1 MRLQHLEIFGFKS
14 FPERSELAFEHGVT
28 AIVGPNGCGKSN
40 VIDAITWVLGEQS
53 AKSLRGDRM
62 EDVIFSG
69 SDARKPTAAAEVRL
83 HLAQVTAS
91 VPGARDNGH
100 GNGRG
105 GQRSPHA
112 AAAPEPGDLDL
123 DPPPIIT
130 RDVEVGRRLYRSGE
144 SEYLIDGEV
153 CRLRDVQ
160 DLMMD
165 SGVGIKAYAII
176 EQGKIGQILSARPID
191 RRQLLE
197 EAAGVTKY
205 KARRRAAELKL
216 EAARQNLTRIDD
228 IVFEVEK
235 QRHVLKRQA
244 AKARRYRRL
253 RGDLR
258 DWEKVL
264 FARRYRMLAQAI
276 QVAEE
281 QLAEAQT
288 REQTAAAQVAEAES
302 HHELVRIK
310 LAEAESR
317 AAATREAAHARELEV
332 GRRQHQIEFDRQQ
345 VTALSTS
352 CLDFEAELDR
362 LRARRGPAH
371 VELENQ
377 RTAARDCDRAREHA
391 TQALVDEEAAYSL
404 AHRAING
411 LEGDVEAARSEEFA
425 AINAATALR
434 HAVESA
440 AAGGNRLAAEL
451 AKLEIEAS
459 DLRIETENV
468 ASDRVAARDAS
479 RRAQKVLETT
489 RVARAAREAELAS
502 ARIERDWRSREVRA
516 REHELAAMVARLTS
530 LEELDATRAGYDD
543 AARLVLAESS
553 GLVQHLGS
561 VADYLEVDH
570 RVERAVEACL
580 GDVLQHVLVKRYQQA
595 AAGLRLVREH
605 SAGRCGFLVIEGNGQ
620 ARTDP
625 APGDAALVE
634 GNGQA
639 RTDPVPG
646 DTALV
651 PVSAVVRIS
660 GPYASVIEQAIG
672 PAWVAESFEHA
683 TAASRV
689 MAGPVATLAG
699 EVFRGPLLVQGG
711 GKQQARGIL
720 ATKREIKELKERIA
734 VAQADVQRLGEEIGS
749 LDATTV
755 HAEAALAGLQTEQHE
770 QEKAILGT
778 ELQLARAVEESQRI
792 GRKQDLIET
801 ERRRA
806 SAEKEGLD
814 CRQAEAHESIARL
827 ETEQRAA
834 DERFML
840 AQRQLLDARETI
852 ELQGRRTAEAK
863 ATLAGLAERSAAL
876 AADGRRLEEAACE
889 FETRIAARTDE
900 FDRTTRRR
908 GALEAAI
915 RESERLL
922 DVDMRSFESLRED
935 VRSSD
940 RTLSDLR
947 SSFEDQEGRARQA
960 RRTLDEQRV
969 IVSRLDVAR
978 ATSAADL
985 LNLARS
991 CVGAFE
997 MSPDQ
1002 VVAEAERLECEGA
1015 ITQEA
1020 GVRGRGSEELEAEE
1034 NVGDDPA
1041 DLGEPEM
1048 AGPVSSASDHAD
1060 PQQLGATVS
1069 AEDVIA
1075 SLRAKIERLGPV
1087 NMMAIDQFDE
1097 LEARYTF
1104 LTTQRTDLV
1113 ESVLATGE
1121 AIKRIDQTTRE
1132 RFLEAFTA
1140 VNEHFQDTFATLFGG
1155 GRAGLVLLDEADIL
1169 ESGIDIIAQ
1178 PPGKRL
1184 QSVQLLSGG
1193 EKALSA
1199 MALMFAIFQYKPSP
1213 FCLLD
1218 EIDAPL
1224 DDANISRF
1232 LEMLRG
1238 MQTHTQFILVTHN
1251 RKTMEIA
1258 DRLYGVTMEE
1268 PGVSKLISVKLN

>member
-40 VIDAITWVLGEQS
+40 VIDAINWVLGEQN

-83 HLAQVTAS
+83 HLAQVTTS

-105 GQRSPHA
+105 SERSPHEP
-112 AAAPEPGDLDL
+112 AAPEPDDLDL
-123 DPPPIIT
+123 DQPPIIT

-235 QRHVLKRQA
+235 QRHALKRQA

-253 RGDLR
+253 REDLR
-258 DWEKVL
+258 GWEKVL
-264 FARRYRMLAQAI
+264 FTWRYRMLAQAI

-288 REQTAAAQVAEAES
+288 REQTAAAQVAEGES

-317 AAATREAAHARELEV
+317 VTATREVAHARELDV
-332 GRRQHQIEFDRQQ
+332 GRRQQQIEFDRQQ
-345 VTALSTS
+345 DTALSTT
-352 CLDFEAELDR
+352 CLDLEAELDR
-362 LRARRGPAH
+362 LRARRGPAY

-377 RTAARDCDRAREHA
+377 RTAATDCDHARDHA
-391 TQALVDEEAAYSL
+391 TQVLVDEDAAYSV

-411 LEGDVEAARSEEFA
+411 LEGDVEAVRSEGFA

-440 AAGGNRLAAEL
+440 TAGGNRLAAEL
-451 AKLEIEAS
+451 EKLEAEAS
-459 DLRIETENV
+459 DLRIEAENV
-468 ASDRVAARDAS
+468 TSGREAARDVS
-479 RRAQKVLETT
+479 RRAEEVLETT
-489 RVARAAREAELAS
+489 RDARAAREAELAS
-502 ARIERDWRSREVRA
+502 ARIECDWRSREVRA
-516 REHELAAMVARLTS
+516 REHELAATVARLTS
-530 LEELDATRAGYDD
+530 LDELDATRAGYDD

-553 GLVQHLGS
+553 GLVRHLGS
-561 VADYLEVDH
+561 VADYLEVDR

-595 AAGLRLVREH
+595 EAGLRLVREH
-605 SAGRCGFLVIEGNGQ
+605 SAGRCGFLVIEGSGQ

-625 APGDAALVE
+625 APGD
-634 GNGQA
+634 
-639 RTDPVPG
+639 
-646 DTALV
+646 TALV
-651 PVSAVVRIS
+651 PISAVVRIS
-660 GPYASVIEQAIG
+660 GPYASAIEQAIG
-672 PAWVAESFEHA
+672 SAWVAESFEHA
-683 TAASRV
+683 AAASRV

-734 VAQADVQRLGEEIGS
+734 VVQADVQRLGEEIVS
-749 LDATTV
+749 LNTTTAR
-755 HAEAALAGLQTEQHE
+755 AEAALAGLQTEQHE
-770 QEKAILGT
+770 QEKVILGT

-806 SAEKEGLD
+806 AEEKKSLD
-814 CRQAEAHESIARL
+814 SRQAEAHESIARL
-827 ETEQRAA
+827 ETERRAA

-840 AQRQLLDARETI
+840 AQRRLFDVREVI
-852 ELQGRRTAEAK
+852 ELQGRRSAEAK
-863 ATLAGLAERSAAL
+863 ATLAALAERSAAL
-876 AADGRRLEEAACE
+876 AADLRRLEEAAGE
-889 FETRIAARTDE
+889 LEARIAARTDE

-908 GALEAAI
+908 GALGATI
-915 RESERLL
+915 HESERLL
-922 DVDMRSFESLRED
+922 DMDMRSFESLRED
-935 VRSSD
+935 GRSSD

-960 RRTLDEQRV
+960 RHTLDEQRA
-969 IVSRLDVAR
+969 IVSRFDVAR

-985 LNLARS
+985 SNLARG

-1002 VVAEAERLECEGA
+1002 VVAEVERLECEGA
-1015 ITQEA
+1015 ITPEA

-1034 NVGDDPA
+1034 NVGDDPE

-1048 AGPVSSASDHAD
+1048 AGPVSSASDQAD
-1060 PQQLGATVS
+1060 PQQLGATMS
-1069 AEDVIA
+1069 AEAVIA
-1075 SLRAKIERLGPV
+1075 RLRAKIERLGPV

-1097 LEARYTF
+1097 LETRYTF

-1113 ESVLATGE
+1113 EAIIATGD
-1121 AIKRIDQTTRE
+1121 AITRIDQTTRE
-1132 RFLEAFTA
+1132 RFREAFTA
-1140 VNEHFQDTFATLFGG
+1140 VNEHFQDTFSTLFGG
-1155 GRAGLVLLDEADIL
+1155 GRAGLVLLDEADLL

-1199 MALMFAIFQYKPSP
+1199 MALMFAIFMYKPSP

>member
-1 MRLQHLEIFGFKS
+1 MRLQHLKIFGFKS
-14 FPERSELAFEHGVT
+14 FAERSELAFEHGVT

-105 GQRSPHA
+105 SQRSPHVP
-112 AAAPEPGDLDL
+112 AAPEPDDLDL
-123 DPPPIIT
+123 DQPPIIT

-165 SGVGIKAYAII
+165 SGVGIKAYAVI
-176 EQGKIGQILSARPID
+176 EQDKIGQILSARPID

-235 QRHVLKRQA
+235 QRHALKRQA

-253 RGDLR
+253 REDLR
-258 DWEKVL
+258 GWEKVL

-281 QLAEAQT
+281 QLVEAQT
-288 REQTAAAQVAEAES
+288 REQTAAAQVAEDES
-302 HHELVRIK
+302 HHGLVRIK

-317 AAATREAAHARELEV
+317 AAATREATHARELEV
-332 GRRQHQIEFDRQQ
+332 GRRQQQIEFDRQQ

-352 CLDFEAELDR
+352 CPDLEAELDR
-362 LRARRGPAH
+362 QRARRGPAH

-377 RTAARDCDRAREHA
+377 RTAAKDCDRARDHA
-391 TQALVDEEAAYSL
+391 TQALVDEEAAYGA

-411 LEGDVEAARSEEFA
+411 LEGDVEAARSEGFA
-425 AINAATALR
+425 AINASTALR

-451 AKLEIEAS
+451 AKLEAEAS
-459 DLRIETENV
+459 DLRIEAENV
-468 ASDRVAARDAS
+468 ASDRETARDAS
-479 RRAQKVLETT
+479 RRGQEVLEAT

-530 LEELDATRAGYDD
+530 LEELDATRAGYAD
-543 AARLVLAESS
+543 AARLVLAESNDR
-553 GLVQHLGS
+553 VQHLGS
-561 VADYLEVDH
+561 VADYLEVDR

-595 AAGLRLVREH
+595 AEGLRLVREH

-625 APGDAALVE
+625 APGD
-634 GNGQA
+634 
-639 RTDPVPG
+639 
-646 DTALV
+646 TALV

-660 GPYASVIEQAIG
+660 GPYASAIEQAIG

-683 TAASRV
+683 AAASRV
-689 MAGPVATLAG
+689 MTGPVATLAG

-711 GKQQARGIL
+711 GQQQARGIL
-720 ATKREIKELKERIA
+720 STKREIRELKERIA
-734 VAQADVQRLGEEIGS
+734 VAQADVQRLGEEIAS
-749 LDATTV
+749 LDATTA
-755 HAEAALAGLQTEQHE
+755 HAEAALVGLQTEQHE
-770 QEKAILGT
+770 QEKVILGT
-778 ELQLARAVEESQRI
+778 ELQLARVVEESQRI

-806 SAEKEGLD
+806 EEEKKGLD

-834 DERFML
+834 DERFTL
-840 AQRQLLDARETI
+840 AQRRLLDAREAI

-863 ATLAGLAERSAAL
+863 ATLAALAERSAAL
-876 AADGRRLEEAACE
+876 AADVRRLEEAARE
-889 FETRIAARTDE
+889 LEARIAARTDE
-900 FDRTTRRR
+900 FDRTTHRL

-922 DVDMRSFESLRED
+922 DTDMRSFESLREE

-960 RRTLDEQRV
+960 RRTLDEQRA

-985 LNLARS
+985 SNLARS

-997 MSPDQ
+997 MSADQ
-1002 VVAEAERLECEGA
+1002 VVAEVERLEREGA
-1015 ITQEA
+1015 ITPEA

-1034 NVGDDPA
+1034 NVGDDPE

-1048 AGPVSSASDHAD
+1048 AGPVSSASDQTD

-1069 AEDVIA
+1069 AEDVIVR
-1075 SLRAKIERLGPV
+1075 LRAKIDRLGPV

-1097 LEARYTF
+1097 LETRYTF
-1104 LTTQRTDLV
+1104 LTIQRTDLV
-1113 ESVLATGE
+1113 ESILATGE

-1132 RFLEAFTA
+1132 RFREAFTA

-1155 GRAGLVLLDEADIL
+1155 GRAGLVLLDEADLL

-1199 MALMFAIFQYKPSP
+1199 MALMFAIFKYKPSP